1 MAGIRISPKSWLSFA
16 PLLKSGDFVFWDT
29 PDFPTLTPSAKDRFI
44 DVDSNYLGRLD
55 LIAYDFYGDEN
66 LWWAIALANGIDQ
79 VPTDMPLGTRIRIP
93 DRSVISAAL
102 SRVAR

>member
-1 MAGIRISPKSWLSFA
+1 MAGIRISPKSWLA
-16 PLLKSGDFVFWDT
+16 LTPLLKSDGFVFWDT
-29 PDFPTLTPSAKDRFI
+29 PDFPALAPSPKDRFI

-55 LIAYDFYGDEN
+55 LIAYDYYGDEN

-79 VPTDMPLGTRIRIP
+79 IPTDMQLGMRIRIP
-93 DRSVISAAL
+93 DQSVVSAAL